1 MNFLHSSFLMPHSCN
16 TFNISNPKGS
26 LKREKR
32 VGHSFP
38 TNGGTQP
45 ATTLKENQIK
55 FKVVKNEK

>member
-1 MNFLHSSFLMPHSCN
+1 MLKKMVLML
-16 TFNISNPKGS
+16 TQRQQIKENPKGS

-32 VGHSFP
+32 VGRSFP